1 MRHKQKFAPLVARH
15 NNDSDFLF
23 FGVAEIYFSAG
34 FNDKVVLL
42 RLIVDAFFFKQ
53 RFYYSLFFVSLSAN
67 DGERRK
73 HRIIIFCRR
82 VFCWQRNT

>member
-53 RFYYSLFFVSLSAN
+53 RFYYSLFLSHSPPTTASVEN
-67 DGERRK
+67 IE
-73 HRIIIFCRR
+73 
-82 VFCWQRNT
+82 